1 MKVKYLIYFFTLTI
15 MLSFAVFIANGL
27 IKAQASYDQSLDNL
41 YKISRTKEVAEAFQA
56 TLMTHRLK
64 RLGLVDQSVTKAQW
78 QQADKQA
85 REKIAV
91 AKSHIDGE
99 LTLRLGIRQKVA
111 ILSMLDWMERLLDND
126 SRQVSHI
133 NGTNS
138 NLFNIN
144 SAYYIAQTSKA
155 FYRYTY
161 DTRLIKADSFMFLE
175 GIRLNNRL
183 NMSLTELIDQIIDVN
198 LNSQERKNA
207 YLKAI
212 QLTGVIN
219 MLGDRLGFMKQA
231 YTDPQISELVDKI
244 LHSISN
250 DRIINISDE
259 LYQAINHNNV
269 YDIDLIAGYIEEMDR
284 LFQKLY
290 ERSFEL
296 EIAASQAKMYDSQT
310 AIYSMIS
317 LGGLITLFILLP
329 SLIFCSNISR
339 WLTKTHNNI
348 LRLSKG
354 DMKIDDNEP
363 FYSKELIAISDAIT
377 QLKQYNQVKL
387 ALENEKQQLIKEL
400 EVSSFFDPLTNIYN
414 RRKFFLECEM
424 LTQSNYPQ
432 AFCLIDIDNFK
443 RLNDTYGH
451 DIGDRVLVMFAQ
463 SLSNSFRSSDIFCRY
478 GGEEFA
484 LLLGHCSLENAR
496 SMMDVLREQTQ
507 QMCLELLNGKRVR
520 FTISCGIAAVGD
532 LAGLHPAIKQADE
545 ALYFCKKSGRNRVS
559 IYTPTGFI

>member
-1 MKVKYLIYFFTLTI
+1 MKVKYLIYFFTFAI

-27 IKAQASYDQSLDNL
+27 FKAQASYAQSLENL
-41 YKISRTKEVAEAFQA
+41 YKVGRTKEIAEAFQA
-56 TLMTHRLK
+56 TLLAHRLK
-64 RLGLVDQSVTKAQW
+64 RLGLVDKSVTEAEW
-78 QQADKQA
+78 QSADQQA
-85 REKIAV
+85 REKIAQV
-91 AKSHIDGE
+91 KSHVNNG
-99 LTLRLGIRQKVA
+99 LAQQLGIRQKIA
-111 ILSMLDWMERLLDND
+111 ILSMIDWMERLLDND
-126 SRQVSHI
+126 SLQVCQV
-133 NGTNS
+133 NGASS

-144 SAYYIAQTSKA
+144 SAYYIVQTTKA

-161 DTRLIKADSFMFLE
+161 DTRLINADSFLFLE
-175 GIRLNNRL
+175 AIRLNNRL

-198 LNSQERKNA
+198 LNSEERKDS

-212 QLTGVIN
+212 QLTGVLN
-219 MLGDRLGFMKQA
+219 PLGTRLAFLKLA
-231 YTDPQISELVDKI
+231 YNDPQISELVEEM
-244 LHSISN
+244 LRSISSE
-250 DRIINISDE
+250 RISGISDG
-259 LYQAINHNNV
+259 LYQAINHNSV
-269 YDIDLIAGYIEEMDR
+269 YNIDLIAGYIEEMDR
-284 LFQKLY
+284 LSQRLY

-296 EIAASQAKMYDSQT
+296 EMAASEAKMYDSQT
-310 AIYSMIS
+310 AIYGMIS
-317 LGGLITLFILLP
+317 LSGLIALFILLP
-329 SLIFCSNISR
+329 SMIFCSNITR
-339 WLTKTHNNI
+339 WLTKTHKNI

-354 DMKIDDNEP
+354 DMDIDENEP

-377 QLKQYNQVKL
+377 QLKHYNQVKI

-424 LTQSNYPQ
+424 LAQSSYPQ

-463 SLSNSFRSSDIFCRY
+463 SLTDTFRSSDIFCRY

-496 SMMDVLREQTQ
+496 SMMEALREQTQ

-520 FTISCGIAAVGD
+520 FTISCGIAAVSSQ
-532 LAGLHPAIKQADE
+532 AELHPAIKQADE

>member
-1 MKVKYLIYFFTLTI
+1 MKVKYLIYFFTFSI

-27 IKAQASYDQSLDNL
+27 IKAQASYAQSLENL
-41 YKISRTKEVAEAFQA
+41 YKIDRTKEIAEAFQA
-56 TLMTHRLK
+56 TLLAHRLK
-64 RLGLVDQSVTKAQW
+64 RLGLVDQSVTEAEW
-78 QQADKQA
+78 QNADKQA
-85 REKIAV
+85 RERIAIV
-91 AKSHIDGE
+91 KSHVDSE
-99 LTLRLGIRQKVA
+99 LTMRLGLRQKIA

-126 SRQVSHI
+126 SHQISQI
-133 NGTNS
+133 NGANS
-138 NLFNIN
+138 NLYNIN
-144 SAYYIAQTSKA
+144 SAYYNVQTSKA

-161 DTRLIKADSFMFLE
+161 DIRLSNTNSFMFLE
-175 GIRLNNRL
+175 AIRLNNRL

-198 LNSQERKNA
+198 LNNQERKSA

-231 YTDPQISELVDKI
+231 YDDPQISELVDEM
-244 LHSISN
+244 LRSISN
-250 DRIINISDE
+250 KRISTISDG
-259 LYQAINHNNV
+259 LYQAITNNTV
-269 YDIDLIAGYIEEMDR
+269 YDIDLIAGYIEEIDQLSQR
-284 LFQKLY
+284 LY

-296 EIAASQAKMYDSQT
+296 EMVASQAKMYASQT
-310 AIYSMIS
+310 AIYGMIS
-317 LGGLITLFILLP
+317 LGTLITLFILLP
-329 SLIFCSNISR
+329 SLIFCSNITR
-339 WLTKTHNNI
+339 WLTKTHKNI

-354 DMKIDDNEP
+354 DMDIDENEP
-363 FYSKELIAISDAIT
+363 FYSTELIAISDAIT
-377 QLKQYNQVKL
+377 QLKHYNQVKL

-424 LTQSNYPQ
+424 LAQSSYPQ

-451 DIGDRVLVMFAQ
+451 DIGDRVLVMFSQ
-463 SLSNSFRSSDIFCRY
+463 SLSETFRSSDIFCRY

-496 SMMDVLREQTQ
+496 NMMEALREQTQ
-507 QMCLELLNGKRVR
+507 QMCLELVNGKRVR
-520 FTISCGIAAVGD
+520 FTISCGIAAVASQVD
-532 LAGLHPAIKQADE
+532 LHPAIKQADE

>member
-1 MKVKYLIYFFTLTI
+1 MKVKYLIYFFTFAI

-27 IKAQASYDQSLDNL
+27 FKAQASYAQSLENL
-41 YKISRTKEVAEAFQA
+41 YKVGRTKEIAEAFQA
-56 TLMTHRLK
+56 TLLAHRLK
-64 RLGLVDQSVTKAQW
+64 RLGLVDKSVTEAEW
-78 QQADKQA
+78 QSADKQA
-85 REKIAV
+85 REKIAQV
-91 AKSHIDGE
+91 KSHVNNG
-99 LTLRLGIRQKVA
+99 LAQQLGIRQKIA
-111 ILSMLDWMERLLDND
+111 ILSMIDWMERLLDND
-126 SRQVSHI
+126 SLQVSQV
-133 NGTNS
+133 NGASS

-144 SAYYIAQTSKA
+144 SAYYIVQTTKA

-161 DTRLIKADSFMFLE
+161 DTRLINADSFLFLE
-175 GIRLNNRL
+175 AIRLNNRL

-198 LNSQERKNA
+198 LNSVERKDS

-212 QLTGVIN
+212 QLTGVLN
-219 MLGDRLGFMKQA
+219 PLGTRLAFLKLA
-231 YTDPQISELVDKI
+231 YNDPQISELVDEM
-244 LHSISN
+244 LRSISSA
-250 DRIINISDE
+250 RISSISDG
-259 LYQAINHNNV
+259 LYQAINHNSV
-269 YDIDLIAGYIEEMDR
+269 YNIDLITGYIEEMDR
-284 LFQKLY
+284 LSQRLY

-296 EIAASQAKMYDSQT
+296 EMAASQAKMYDSQT
-310 AIYSMIS
+310 AIYGMIS

-329 SLIFCSNISR
+329 SLSFCSNITR
-339 WLTKTHNNI
+339 WLTKTHKNI

-354 DMKIDDNEP
+354 DMDIDENEP

-377 QLKQYNQVKL
+377 QLKHYNQVKI

-424 LTQSNYPQ
+424 LAQSSYPQ

-463 SLSNSFRSSDIFCRY
+463 SLTDTFRSSDIFCRY

-496 SMMDVLREQTQ
+496 SMMEALREQTQ

-520 FTISCGIAAVGD
+520 FTISCGIAAVSNP
-532 LAGLHPAIKQADE
+532 AQLHPAIKQADE

>member
-1 MKVKYLIYFFTLTI
+1 MKVKYLIYFFTFAI

-27 IKAQASYDQSLDNL
+27 IKARTSYEQSLENL

-56 TLMTHRLK
+56 TLLAHRLK
-64 RLGLVDQSVTKAQW
+64 RLGLADKSVTQAEW

-85 REKIAV
+85 RDKIAIV
-91 AKSHIDGE
+91 KANVDAD
-99 LTLRLGIRQKVA
+99 LALRLGIRQKIA

-126 SRQVSHI
+126 SRQV
-133 NGTNS
+133 TQVDTANS

-144 SAYYIAQTSKA
+144 SAYYIVQTTKA

-161 DTRLIKADSFMFLE
+161 DTRLINADSFLFLE
-175 GIRLNNRL
+175 AVRLNNRL

-198 LNSQERKNA
+198 LSSLERKNA

-212 QLTGVIN
+212 QLTGVFTP
-219 MLGDRLGFMKQA
+219 LGTRLAFLKLA
-231 YTDPQISELVDKI
+231 YNDPQIAELVDEI
-244 LHSISN
+244 LRNISN
-250 DRIINISDE
+250 NRISNISDG
-259 LYQAINHNNV
+259 LYQAITHNTV
-269 YDIDLIAGYIEEMDR
+269 YDINLIASYIEEMDELSQR
-284 LFQKLY
+284 LY

-296 EIAASQAKMYDSQT
+296 EMAASEAKKYDSQT
-310 AIYSMIS
+310 AIYGMIS
-317 LGGLITLFILLP
+317 LSGLIALFILLP
-329 SLIFCSNISR
+329 SMIFCSNITR
-339 WLTKTHNNI
+339 WLTKTHKNI
-348 LRLSKG
+348 LRLSQG
-354 DMKIDDNEP
+354 DMNIDENDA

-377 QLKQYNQVKL
+377 QLKQYNQVKI

-424 LTQSNYPQ
+424 LAQSSYPL

-451 DIGDRVLVMFAQ
+451 DVGDRVLVMFAQ
-463 SLSNSFRSSDIFCRY
+463 SLSNTFRSSDIFCRY

-496 SMMDVLREQTQ
+496 SMMEALREQTQ

-532 LAGLHPAIKQADE
+532 LAQLHPAIKLADE
-545 ALYFCKKSGRNRVS
+545 ALYFCKKTGRNRVS